1 MRLTPI
7 LIVEG
12 RKEDLRKKYTEK
24 FREYPENLDFILG
37 ISDLA
42 DTNFKYADFVLKN
55 TNPNAS
61 SQEVEHIVDLVKDFD
76 RFQPSLEIKDINKYD
91 VYKLVTAIDKHR
103 EISKTQQ
110 KKPAGPTK
118 LLPHLDPIQHGL
130 CLEMYR
136 QPNLHF
142 LIFHSVQILIFQT
155 HLLGDCSV
163 CASYPCNPF
172 VLVIAGHYRIF

>member
-24 FREYPENLDFILG
+24 FKEYPENLDFILG

-76 RFQPSLEIKDINKYD
+76 RFQPSLEIKDINKYVKYSSD
-91 VYKLVTAIDKHR
+91 NRTF
-103 EISKTQQ
+103 
-110 KKPAGPTK
+110 G
-118 LLPHLDPIQHGL
+118 
-130 CLEMYR
+130 
-136 QPNLHF
+136 
-142 LIFHSVQILIFQT
+142 
-155 HLLGDCSV
+155 
-163 CASYPCNPF
+163 
-172 VLVIAGHYRIF
+172 YRITENLLLITEYLDNRIPR

>member
-42 DTNFKYADFVLKN
+42 DTNFKYADFVLMN

-91 VYKLVTAIDKHR
+91 LDGLKLTIEYHK
-103 EISKTQQ
+103 ETSKSVHARWCQN
-110 KKPAGPTK
+110 
-118 LLPHLDPIQHGL
+118 IQ
-130 CLEMYR
+130 
-136 QPNLHF
+136 
-142 LIFHSVQILIFQT
+142 V
-155 HLLGDCSV
+155 
-163 CASYPCNPF
+163 
-172 VLVIAGHYRIF
+172 